1 MTRKTKTKT
10 KKKTAAGVRTSAGTY
25 RKPRPRDGNGRV
37 AGAGSA
43 ASGTREAVREKVS
56 LTWATSGR
64 REKLHRMLMAK
75 RHEIMKSIE
84 GGLGQTL
91 TEAQERRL
99 EAAMDVGDQALMA
112 LERDLGIS
120 LMEMRNRQRQLID
133 DALTRLDEGTYGTCA
148 ECGVEINE
156 RRLAAVP
163 FAKLCLDCQSKQE
176 LLENIEKG
184 EERD

>member
-1 MTRKTKTKT
+1 
-10 KKKTAAGVRTSAGTY
+10 
-25 RKPRPRDGNGRV
+25 
-37 AGAGSA
+37 
-43 ASGTREAVREKVS
+43 
-56 LTWATSGR
+56 
-64 REKLHRMLMAK
+64 
-75 RHEIMKSIE
+75 MKSIE

-163 FAKLCLDCQSKQE
+163 FAKLCLECQSKQE
-176 LLENIEKG
+176 LLENIAKG

>member
-1 MTRKTKTKT
+1 MTRKTKTK
-10 KKKTAAGVRTSAGTY
+10 KNTAAGGRTSAGTY
-25 RKPRPRDGNGRV
+25 RKPRPRDGNGRA

-99 EAAMDVGDQALMA
+99 EAAMDVGDQALMDV
-112 LERDLGIS
+112 ERHLGIS
-120 LMEMRNRQRQLID
+120 IMEMRNRQRQLID

-163 FAKLCLDCQSKQE
+163 FAQLCLDCQSKQE
-176 LLENIEKG
+176 LLESIEKG
-184 EERD
+184 EERE